1 MSPERSLDSS
11 VAPATTLGD
20 ARQPLRAGLLIL
32 GVCGLALGTWSALAP
47 VSSAVIAPAVVKVE
61 GNRKSVQHLDG
72 GIVKVL
78 HAKEGV
84 RVAAGEP
91 LIVLDDTQAR
101 ATLTVLRKQ
110 HDDLRAQEARLAAE
124 RDGAAAVVF
133 PDALTSRRDDPD
145 VTTLLAAQT
154 HLHASRQSTLAGQIG
169 LLRQK
174 VAQTRAQISGD
185 RAVLAAREQQLKS
198 TQGEV
203 AGLRDLFRQGYVPRQ
218 RMLELERAAA
228 ELEGGVGGVKGS
240 IAKGEQAI
248 AEATLQ
254 MEQLQVDRAAQI
266 ATDLREVQAK
276 RAELGP
282 RLQAAEDVAART
294 VIRAP
299 YAGEVVG
306 MMVFSVGG
314 VIQRGEKLMDIVPE
328 SGTLAVEAT
337 VNVEDIEGL
346 AAGMAAE
353 VRVNTYAQRRTPA
366 LKATVTQ
373 VSADR
378 LTDTRS
384 GASYYSV
391 LAKVDAADLARHGNL
406 RLAPGMSATLVVPT
420 GERSVLDYLMKPLT
434 DSVNQ
439 AMREK

>member
-1 MSPERSLDSS
+1 M
-11 VAPATTLGD
+11 
-20 ARQPLRAGLLIL
+20 
-32 GVCGLALGTWSALAP
+32 
-47 VSSAVIAPAVVKVE
+47 
-61 GNRKSVQHLDG
+61 
-72 GIVKVL
+72 
-78 HAKEGV
+78 
-84 RVAAGEP
+84 
-91 LIVLDDTQAR
+91 
-101 ATLTVLRKQ
+101 
-110 HDDLRAQEARLAAE
+110 
-124 RDGAAAVVF
+124 
-133 PDALTSRRDDPD
+133 
-145 VTTLLAAQT
+145 
-154 HLHASRQSTLAGQIG
+154 
-169 LLRQK
+169 
-174 VAQTRAQISGD
+174 
-185 RAVLAAREQQLKS
+185 LAAREQQLKS

-306 MMVFSVGG
+306 LTVFSVGG
-314 VIQRGEKLMDIVPE
+314 VIQRGEKLMDIVPD
-328 SGTLAVEAT
+328 SGALAVEAT

-384 GASYYSV
+384 GASY
-391 LAKVDAADLARHGNL
+391 
-406 RLAPGMSATLVVPT
+406 
-420 GERSVLDYLMKPLT
+420 
-434 DSVNQ
+434 
-439 AMREK
+439 